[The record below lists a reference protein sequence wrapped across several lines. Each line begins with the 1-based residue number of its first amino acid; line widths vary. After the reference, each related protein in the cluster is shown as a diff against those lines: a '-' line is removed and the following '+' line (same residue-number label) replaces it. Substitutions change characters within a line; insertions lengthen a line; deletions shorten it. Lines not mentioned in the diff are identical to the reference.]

1 MSASNLFWSQ
11 DARLFQSPDTLE
23 TKQAHSRSLVL
34 FLFLGIL
41 FSMVLGKITQLMV
54 LHSAEQERNASLLPT
69 TLIGRGNITDRNG
82 NILATSLITGSA
94 YANPQDILNAEEAAR
109 KLSTLFPTLQ
119 YEELYQK
126 LTGSKT
132 FTWIKRNLTP
142 QQQQAINQL
151 GIPGIYFQ
159 REEKRI
165 YPYDKLSAH
174 VVGFTDVDNNGI
186 SGVEKYF
193 DEALRENGSNI
204 ELALDIRAQHI
215 LYDEMLQGMQKF
227 SAKAASG
234 IILDATNGEII
245 AMVSLPDFDPN
256 QPHKSDNN
264 SIFNTNTLGI
274 YEMGSVF
281 KIFTLAM
288 ALDAGK
294 INLNSGYDTA
304 KEFKV
309 GGHKIKDLYPKNR
322 WLSVPEIFM
331 YSSNI
336 GSVKMALEV
345 GPEKQREF
353 LDKMGLLAPSTLEL
367 PEMGKPQAPGR
378 WGDVSAATISYGYGV
393 AVSPLQM
400 VNGVAAI
407 INGGILRK
415 STLLVNGN
423 KEAAEKKVISAAT
436 SEKMRRLLHLSVK
449 EGTGK
454 KGDADGYLV
463 GGKTGTA
470 NKTSGKGY
478 VKQNHHRSLFVG
490 AFPMLEPRYVIL
502 VMLDE
507 PKGTKETFGF
517 STGGWTSAPIAGNV
531 IKRIAPIVG
540 VLPVNEKSA
549 PIQSAMRINVSQGTK
564 SVT

>member
-1 MSASNLFWSQ
+1 MSRSHPYWSQ
-11 DARLFQSPDTLE
+11 DARLFQSPE
-23 TKQAHSRSLVL
+23 TIETRQAHSRSLVL
-34 FLFLGIL
+34 FLFLGAL
-41 FSMVLGKITQLMV
+41 FAIVLGKIAQLMV
-54 LHSAEQERNASLLPT
+54 LQTAEEEKNASRLPT
-69 TLIGRGNITDRNG
+69 TLIGRGNIVDRNG
-82 NILATSLITGSA
+82 NILATSLITASA
-94 YANPQDILNAEEAAR
+94 YANPRDILNAEEAAK
-109 KLSTLFPTLQ
+109 KLVTLFPGLK
-119 YEELYQK
+119 YDDLYQR

-186 SGVEKYF
+186 AGVERYF
-193 DEALRENGSNI
+193 DEALRENGSSI
-204 ELALDIRAQHI
+204 QLSLDIRAQHI
-215 LYDEMLQGMQKF
+215 LYDEVAQGMAKF
-227 SAKAASG
+227 HAKAASG
-234 IILDATNGEII
+234 IILDANNSEVV

-256 QPHKSDNN
+256 QPQKSDGN

-288 ALDAGK
+288 ALDEGK
-294 INLNSGYDTA
+294 ITLNSGYDTA
-304 KEFKV
+304 KEYRV
-309 GGHKIKDLYPKNR
+309 GGYKINDLYPKNR
-322 WLSVPEIFM
+322 WLSIPEIFM

-345 GPEKQREF
+345 GPEKQRAF
-353 LDKMGLLAPSTLEL
+353 LEKMGLLTPTSLEL
-367 PEMGKPQAPGR
+367 PEMGKPRAPGR

-393 AVSPLQM
+393 AVSPIQM
-400 VNGVAAI
+400 ANGIAAIVNG
-407 INGGILRK
+407 GMLK
-415 STLLVNGN
+415 TPTLVVNGN
-423 KEAAEKKVISAAT
+423 KNASEKRVISEST
-436 SEKMRRLLHLSVK
+436 SEKMRRLFYLSVK

-470 NKTSGKGY
+470 NKLNGKAY
-478 VKQNHHRSLFVG
+478 AKKNCHRSLFVG
-490 AFPMLEPRYVIL
+490 AFPMINPRYIIL

-507 PKGTKETFGF
+507 PQGIKETYGF
-517 STGGWTSAPIAGNV
+517 STGGWTSAPIAGSV
-531 IKRIAPIVG
+531 IKRVSPILG
-540 VLPVNEKSA
+540 ILPVNEKSST
-549 PIQSAMRINVSQGTK
+549 IQSAMRIQSTPGDKRVA
-564 SVT
+564 